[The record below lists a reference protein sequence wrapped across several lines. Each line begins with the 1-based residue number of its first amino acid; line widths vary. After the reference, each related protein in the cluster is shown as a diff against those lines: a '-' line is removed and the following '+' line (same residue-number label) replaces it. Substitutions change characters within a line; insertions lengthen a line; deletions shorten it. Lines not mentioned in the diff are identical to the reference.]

1 MRPPGG
7 RLRRLPL
14 LAFALAIGLAPALSE
29 VHTVLADDLLIG
41 GAAIIADANGDN
53 VRLRDEPS
61 LSGEIIDE
69 LPEGTILDVLG
80 GPTGDDDSWYRVA
93 IDGETGYMSAEYL
106 QEYTGDGNG
115 GSGDSAVITDEV
127 NLRGGPSTADEVLD
141 VLTEGDNVTLTGG
154 IENGFYP
161 VTTADGID
169 GWVYGAYLAVEGSAA
184 GDTARTNDALNL
196 RAGPST
202 SDDVI
207 TVIPA
212 GSSVTITGA
221 ADGDFVPVDFDGM
234 SGWVAQQYLSSSGE
248 PAETTDDV
256 NFRTGPDLGSDVIR
270 VIESGRTILVTGD
283 DVDGFYPVDFD
294 GESGWVSIDYVSIG
308 GETPV
313 TPAEEPEPEPEPVSY
328 NIIWP
333 VQGGTW
339 QISQGYNGSSHYCD
353 GLWAYCYSFDL
364 INTNGNTAGQTVYSP
379 VSGTVTWTEDASGG
393 VSIDMGNGHAFAM
406 FHITTS
412 LQAGDSVAQ
421 GEAIGHISGPGE
433 NGNMGFDHVHIAL
446 WETSDGGNWSRIA
459 VPFVGDYSIAGES
472 FPDVGGGN
480 QWYGTNFNP

>member
-1 MRPPGG
+1 MRPLGG
-7 RLRRLPL
+7 RLRRLPF
-14 LAFALAIGLAPALSE
+14 LAFALALGLAPALSE
-29 VHTVLADDLLIG
+29 VQAVSADELLVG

-69 LPEGTILDVLG
+69 FPEGTILDVLG
-80 GPTGDDDSWYRVA
+80 GPTGDDGNWYRVA
-93 IDGETGYMSAEYL
+93 TGGETGYMSADYL

-127 NLRGGPSTADEVLD
+127 NLRGGPSTADEILA

-161 VTTADGID
+161 VTTAGGID
-169 GWVYGAYLAVEGSAA
+169 GWVYGAYLAVEGSAS

-196 RAGPST
+196 RSGPGT
-202 SDDVI
+202 SYDVI

-212 GSSVTITGA
+212 GSSVTITGG
-221 ADGDFVPVDFDGM
+221 ADSDFVPVDFDGM
-234 SGWVAQQYLSSSGE
+234 SGWVAQQYLSAGGS

-256 NFRTGPDLGSDVIR
+256 NFRTGPSLGSDVIR
-270 VIESGRTILVTGD
+270 VIEPGRTILVTGD
-283 DVDGFYPVDFD
+283 AVDGFYPVDFD
-294 GESGWVSIDYVSIG
+294 GESGWVSTDYVSIG
-308 GETPV
+308 SETPV
-313 TPAEEPEPEPEPVSY
+313 TPSEEPVPVSY
-328 NIIWP
+328 NITWP

-379 VSGTVTWTEDASGG
+379 VDGTVTWTEAASGG
-393 VSIDMGNGHAFAM
+393 VSIDMGDGLAFAM

-412 LQAGDSVAQ
+412 LQAGDAVSQ

-433 NGNMGFDHVHIAL
+433 NGNMGFDHIHITL
-446 WETSDGGNWSRIA
+446 WETSDGGNWSRVA

-480 QWYGTNFNP
+480 QWYGTIFNP